1 MNVRSMFPSKFV
13 AANDLCGQDVA
24 VVIAGIK
31 VEKVGS
37 DDEQRPVIYFQGM
50 SKGMVLNRTNARRIE
65 QLYGGETESWF
76 GKPITIYPSET
87 DFAGE
92 TVPCIR
98 VRPEPPLLHQL
109 QPTATPPAPPPP
121 PPPPPVA
128 PPVLPTSPAAGG
140 VRF

>member
-1 MNVRSMFPSKFV
+1 MNVKSMFPSKFV
-13 AANDLCGQDVA
+13 AAQDLCGQA
-24 VVIAGIK
+24 VNVVMAGIK

-37 DDEQRPVIYFQGM
+37 DDEQRPVLYFQGM
-50 SKGMVLNRTNARRIE
+50 TKGMVLNRTNARRIE
-65 QLYGGETESWF
+65 QLYGSETDAWL

-98 VRPEPPLLHQL
+98 IKAEPPLVQ
-109 QPTATPPAPPPP
+109 ATPVPVPAPPPP
-121 PPPPPVA
+121 PPPPPVP
-128 PPVLPTSPAAGG
+128 PPVAAPTG

>member
-1 MNVRSMFPSKFV
+1 MFPSKFV

-37 DDEQRPVIYFQGM
+37 DDEQRPVVYFQGM

-65 QLYGGETESWF
+65 QLYGGETDAWI
-76 GKPITIYPSET
+76 GRPITIYPSET

-98 VRPEPPLLHQL
+98 VRPDAPLLNQVHA
-109 QPTATPPAPPPP
+109 PAVPPAP

-128 PPVLPTSPAAGG
+128 PPVPQPPTAGG